1 MDEQTQHDRPGEHT
15 VEVPLAPLMTQL
27 ADSVEDHIAED
38 ARLDIAR
45 ARSMVLTQPGA
56 EALAKL
62 TVRLQQHCTTLAP
75 FIERIPADERPPRG
89 TAALQ
94 NWARLRDDGPADG
107 PLANHS
113 YARHLAYAARDML
126 DALGEH
132 RSAQRQAAT
141 FVGRT
146 ELPPVHTD
154 AR

>member
-1 MDEQTQHDRPGEHT
+1 MDEQPQHDRPAEHT
-15 VEVPLAPLMTQL
+15 VEVPLAPLMSQI
-27 ADSVEDHIAED
+27 ADRVEDHIAEN

-62 TVRLQQHCTTLAP
+62 TDRLIQHCTTLAP
-75 FIERIPADERPPRG
+75 FIERIPDNERPPRG

-94 NWARLRDDGPADG
+94 NWARLRDDGPEDG

-132 RSAQRQAAT
+132 RRNQQQAT

-146 ELPPVHTD
+146 ELPPVRAD
-154 AR
+154 AP